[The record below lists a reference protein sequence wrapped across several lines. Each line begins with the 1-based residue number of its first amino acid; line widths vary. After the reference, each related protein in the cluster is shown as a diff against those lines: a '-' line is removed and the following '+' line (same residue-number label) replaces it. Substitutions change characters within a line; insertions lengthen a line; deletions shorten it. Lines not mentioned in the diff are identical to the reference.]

1 MTNLFHRLMFIGACV
16 LLGALIAC
24 GHATSYILAIAGFII
39 ISVSLGGLI
48 VKSIQAKDIKLLF
61 HGIDSDY
68 SWAGF
73 FILLT
78 VVLMNHDLS
87 VLAVI
92 SGLLAIYHLALL
104 KR

>member
-1 MTNLFHRLMFIGACV
+1 MFIGACV

-24 GHATSYILAIAGFII
+24 GHTTSYILAIAGFII

-68 SWAGF
+68 SWASTTSPCSSANPLAAPSLSPPARPDRASF
-73 FILLT
+73 YFI
-78 VVLMNHDLS
+78 M
-87 VLAVI
+87 
-92 SGLLAIYHLALL
+92 
-104 KR
+104 

>member
-1 MTNLFHRLMFIGACV
+1 MLM
-16 LLGALIAC
+16 
-24 GHATSYILAIAGFII
+24 
-39 ISVSLGGLI
+39 
-48 VKSIQAKDIKLLF
+48 QQ
-61 HGIDSDY
+61 
-68 SWAGF
+68 GF